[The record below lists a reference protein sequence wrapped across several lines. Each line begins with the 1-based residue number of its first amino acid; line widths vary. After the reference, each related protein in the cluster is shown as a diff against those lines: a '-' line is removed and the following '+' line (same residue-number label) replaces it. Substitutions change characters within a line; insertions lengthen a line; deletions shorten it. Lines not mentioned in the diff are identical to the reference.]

1 MTPDQ
6 MSCIRYLMDE
16 MDPSEKMAFERE
28 VAQSSDLQIELES
41 MKATYAR
48 LSKTKMM
55 DAPDHVQAHVEHLA
69 FLQAQKKRRTKGQAL
84 WMRAAAILAMAV
96 LPASYLAWQWD
107 GGNSDAS
114 SVEPIAD
121 ETRSVGGVNGASDA
135 TDGDSD
141 EISGSANQANQANQA
156 NRAANRAANRTD
168 AYASQR
174 GWLNESNT
182 IQMVNQSQSPNRV
195 IPWQSTWSLAPTAAS
210 FATPD
215 VHPSGSPLFDS
226 LYQDSYNKLRR
237 VQSTPLTPSMNN
249 SVQLVG
255 ARRP

>member
-16 MDPSEKMAFERE
+16 MDPSEKLAFERE
-28 VAQSSDLQIELES
+28 VAQSPDLQIELES

-48 LSKTKMM
+48 LSKAKTI
-55 DAPDHVQAHVEHLA
+55 DAPEHVQSHVEHLA

-84 WMRAAAILAMAV
+84 WMRAAAILVMAV

-107 GGNSDAS
+107 GTSDS
-114 SVEPIAD
+114 STIEPLAD
-121 ETRSVGGVNGASDA
+121 ETLNADRADR
-135 TDGDSD
+135 
-141 EISGSANQANQANQA
+141 A
-156 NRAANRAANRTD
+156 NRANMASQTNRTE
-168 AYASQR
+168 AYASQQ

-182 IQMVNQSQSPNRV
+182 IQMVNQSQTPSRM
-195 IPWQSTWSLAPTAAS
+195 IPWQSTWSLAPAAAS

-226 LYQDSYNKLRR
+226 LYQESYKKLRR
-237 VQSTPLTPSMNN
+237 VQSSPLTPSMNN
-249 SVQLVG
+249 SIQLVG
-255 ARRP
+255 AQRP

>member
-121 ETRSVGGVNGASDA
+121 ETRSVGGVNGASVG
-135 TDGDSD
+135 TDGL
-141 EISGSANQANQANQA
+141 SGSANQANQAS
-156 NRAANRAANRTD
+156 RAANRTD
-168 AYASQR
+168 AYASQQ

-182 IQMVNQSQSPNRV
+182 IQMVNQPQSPNRV
-195 IPWQSTWSLAPTAAS
+195 IPWQSTWSLAPKAAA

>member
-28 VAQSSDLQIELES
+28 VVQSSDLQIELES

-48 LSKTKMM
+48 LSKAKTI
-55 DAPDHVQAHVEHLA
+55 DAPQHVQSHIEHLA
-69 FLQAQKKRRTKGQAL
+69 FLQTQKQRRTKGQAL

-107 GGNSDAS
+107 GTTNSS
-114 SVEPIAD
+114 SDLPIAG
-121 ETRSVGGVNGASDA
+121 ETRSADRADRANA
-135 TDGDSD
+135 TDR
-141 EISGSANQANQANQA
+141 ANEAE
-156 NRAANRAANRTD
+156 
-168 AYASQR
+168 AYASQQ

-195 IPWQSTWSLAPTAAS
+195 IPWQSTWSLAPAAAS

-226 LYQDSYNKLRR
+226 LYQESYKKLRR
-237 VQSTPLTPSMNN
+237 VQSTSLTPSMNN
-249 SVQLVG
+249 SIQLVG
-255 ARRP
+255 AQRP

>member
-28 VAQSSDLQIELES
+28 VSQSSDLQIELES

-48 LSKTKMM
+48 LSKAKTM
-55 DAPDHVQAHVEHLA
+55 DAPQHVQSHVEHLA
-69 FLQAQKKRRTKGQAL
+69 FLQTQKQRRTKGQAL

-107 GGNSDAS
+107 GTANSS
-114 SVEPIAD
+114 SVEPIAN
-121 ETRSVGGVNGASDA
+121 ETRIEDPANPAKRVNA
-135 TDGDSD
+135 T
-141 EISGSANQANQANQA
+141 
-156 NRAANRAANRTD
+156 NRANEAE
-168 AYASQR
+168 AYAYQQ
-174 GWLNESNT
+174 GWLNESDT
-182 IQMVNQSQSPNRV
+182 IQMVNRSQSPNRV
-195 IPWQSTWSLAPTAAS
+195 IPWQSTWSLAPAAAS

-226 LYQDSYNKLRR
+226 LYQESYKKLRR
-237 VQSTPLTPSMNN
+237 VQSTSLTPSMNN
-249 SVQLVG
+249 SIQLVG
-255 ARRP
+255 TQRP

>member
-1 MTPDQ
+1 
-6 MSCIRYLMDE
+6 MDE

-48 LSKTKMM
+48 LSKAKTI
-55 DAPDHVQAHVEHLA
+55 DAPQHVQSHIEHLA
-69 FLQAQKKRRTKGQAL
+69 FLQTQKQRRTKGQAL

-107 GGNSDAS
+107 GTTNSS
-114 SVEPIAD
+114 SDLPIAG
-121 ETRSVGGVNGASDA
+121 ETRSADRADRANA
-135 TDGDSD
+135 TDR
-141 EISGSANQANQANQA
+141 ANPA
-156 NRAANRAANRTD
+156 NRANATNRAIATET
-168 AYASQR
+168 YASQQ

-195 IPWQSTWSLAPTAAS
+195 IPWQSTWSLAPAAAS

-226 LYQDSYNKLRR
+226 LYQESYKKLRR
-237 VQSTPLTPSMNN
+237 VQSTSLTPSMNN
-249 SVQLVG
+249 TIQLVG
-255 ARRP
+255 AQRP

>member
-1 MTPDQ
+1 
-6 MSCIRYLMDE
+6 MDE

-48 LSKTKMM
+48 LSKAKTI
-55 DAPDHVQAHVEHLA
+55 DAPQHVQSHIEHLA
-69 FLQAQKKRRTKGQAL
+69 FLQTQKQRRTKGQAL

-107 GGNSDAS
+107 GTTNSS
-114 SVEPIAD
+114 SDLPIAG
-121 ETRSVGGVNGASDA
+121 ETRSADRADRANA
-135 TDGDSD
+135 TDR
-141 EISGSANQANQANQA
+141 ANEAE
-156 NRAANRAANRTD
+156 
-168 AYASQR
+168 AYASQQ

-195 IPWQSTWSLAPTAAS
+195 IPWQSTWSLAPAAAS

-226 LYQDSYNKLRR
+226 LYQESYKKLRR
-237 VQSTPLTPSMNN
+237 VQSTSLTPSMNN
-249 SVQLVG
+249 SIQLVG
-255 ARRP
+255 AQRP

>member
-28 VAQSSDLQIELES
+28 VSQYSDLQIELES

-48 LSKTKMM
+48 LSKAKTI
-55 DAPDHVQAHVEHLA
+55 DAPQHVQSHIEHLA
-69 FLQAQKKRRTKGQAL
+69 FLQTQKQRRTKGQAL

-107 GGNSDAS
+107 GTTNSS
-114 SVEPIAD
+114 SDLPIAG
-121 ETRSVGGVNGASDA
+121 ETRSADRADRANA
-135 TDGDSD
+135 TDR
-141 EISGSANQANQANQA
+141 ANEAE
-156 NRAANRAANRTD
+156 
-168 AYASQR
+168 AYASQQ

-195 IPWQSTWSLAPTAAS
+195 IPWQSTWSLAPAAAS

-226 LYQDSYNKLRR
+226 LYQESYKKLRR
-237 VQSTPLTPSMNN
+237 VQSTSLTPSMNN
-249 SVQLVG
+249 SIQLVG
-255 ARRP
+255 AQRP

>member
-1 MTPDQ
+1 
-6 MSCIRYLMDE
+6 MDE

-48 LSKTKMM
+48 LSKAKTI
-55 DAPDHVQAHVEHLA
+55 DAPQHVQSHIEHLA
-69 FLQAQKKRRTKGQAL
+69 FLQTQKQRRTKGQAL
-84 WMRAAAILAMAV
+84 WKRAAAILAMAV

-107 GGNSDAS
+107 GTTNSS
-114 SVEPIAD
+114 SDLPIAG
-121 ETRSVGGVNGASDA
+121 ETRSADQADRANA
-135 TDGDSD
+135 TDR
-141 EISGSANQANQANQA
+141 ANEAE
-156 NRAANRAANRTD
+156 
-168 AYASQR
+168 AYASQQ

-195 IPWQSTWSLAPTAAS
+195 IPWQSTWSLAPAAAS

-226 LYQDSYNKLRR
+226 LYQESYKKLRR
-237 VQSTPLTPSMNN
+237 VQSTSLTPSMNN
-249 SVQLVG
+249 SIQLVG
-255 ARRP
+255 AQRP

>member
-48 LSKTKMM
+48 LSKAKTI
-55 DAPDHVQAHVEHLA
+55 DAPQHVQSHIEHLA
-69 FLQAQKKRRTKGQAL
+69 FLQTQKQRRTKGQAL

-107 GGNSDAS
+107 GTTNSS
-114 SVEPIAD
+114 SDLPIAG
-121 ETRSVGGVNGASDA
+121 ETRSADRADQTNA
-135 TDGDSD
+135 TDR
-141 EISGSANQANQANQA
+141 ANEAE
-156 NRAANRAANRTD
+156 
-168 AYASQR
+168 AYASQQ

-195 IPWQSTWSLAPTAAS
+195 IPWQSTWSLAPAAAS

-226 LYQDSYNKLRR
+226 LYQESYKKLRR
-237 VQSTPLTPSMNN
+237 VQSTSLTPSMNN
-249 SVQLVG
+249 SIQLVG
-255 ARRP
+255 AQRP

>member
-48 LSKTKMM
+48 LSKAKTI
-55 DAPDHVQAHVEHLA
+55 DAPQHVQSHIEHLA
-69 FLQAQKKRRTKGQAL
+69 FLQTQKQRRTKGQAL

-107 GGNSDAS
+107 GTTNSS
-114 SVEPIAD
+114 SDLPIVG
-121 ETRSVGGVNGASDA
+121 ETRSADRADQTNA
-135 TDGDSD
+135 TDR
-141 EISGSANQANQANQA
+141 ANEAE
-156 NRAANRAANRTD
+156 
-168 AYASQR
+168 AYASQQ

-195 IPWQSTWSLAPTAAS
+195 IPWQSTWSLAPAAAS

-226 LYQDSYNKLRR
+226 LYQESYKKLRR
-237 VQSTPLTPSMNN
+237 VQSTSLTPSMNN
-249 SVQLVG
+249 SIQLVG
-255 ARRP
+255 AQRP

>member
-48 LSKTKMM
+48 LSKAKTI
-55 DAPDHVQAHVEHLA
+55 DAPQHVQSHIEHLA
-69 FLQAQKKRRTKGQAL
+69 FLQTQKQRRTKGQAL

-107 GGNSDAS
+107 GTTNSS
-114 SVEPIAD
+114 SDLPIAG
-121 ETRSVGGVNGASDA
+121 ETRSADRADRANA
-135 TDGDSD
+135 TDR
-141 EISGSANQANQANQA
+141 ANEAE
-156 NRAANRAANRTD
+156 
-168 AYASQR
+168 AYASQQ

-195 IPWQSTWSLAPTAAS
+195 IPWQSTWSLAPAAAS

-226 LYQDSYNKLRR
+226 LYQESYKKLRR
-237 VQSTPLTPSMNN
+237 VQSTSLTPSMNN
-249 SVQLVG
+249 SIQLVG
-255 ARRP
+255 AQRP

>member
-48 LSKTKMM
+48 LSKAKTI
-55 DAPDHVQAHVEHLA
+55 DAPQHVQSHIEHLA
-69 FLQAQKKRRTKGQAL
+69 FLQTQKQRRTKGQAL

-107 GGNSDAS
+107 GTTNSS
-114 SVEPIAD
+114 SDLPIAG
-121 ETRSVGGVNGASDA
+121 ETRSADRA
-135 TDGDSD
+135 DR
-141 EISGSANQANQANQA
+141 ANEAE
-156 NRAANRAANRTD
+156 
-168 AYASQR
+168 AYASQQ

-195 IPWQSTWSLAPTAAS
+195 IPWQSTWSLAPAAAS

-226 LYQDSYNKLRR
+226 LYQESYKKLRR
-237 VQSTPLTPSMNN
+237 VQSTSLTPSMNN
-249 SVQLVG
+249 SIQLVG
-255 ARRP
+255 AQRP

>member
-48 LSKTKMM
+48 LSKTKTI
-55 DAPDHVQAHVEHLA
+55 DAPQHVQSHIEHLA
-69 FLQAQKKRRTKGQAL
+69 FLQTQKQRRTKGQAL

-107 GGNSDAS
+107 GTTNSS
-114 SVEPIAD
+114 SDLPIAG
-121 ETRSVGGVNGASDA
+121 ETRSADRADRANA
-135 TDGDSD
+135 TDR
-141 EISGSANQANQANQA
+141 ANEAE
-156 NRAANRAANRTD
+156 
-168 AYASQR
+168 AYASQQ

-195 IPWQSTWSLAPTAAS
+195 IPWQSTWSLAPAAAS

-226 LYQDSYNKLRR
+226 LYQESYKKLRR
-237 VQSTPLTPSMNN
+237 VQSTSLTPSMNN
-249 SVQLVG
+249 SIQLVG
-255 ARRP
+255 AQRP

>member
-48 LSKTKMM
+48 LSKAKAI
-55 DAPDHVQAHVEHLA
+55 DAPEHVQSHIEHLA
-69 FLQAQKKRRTKGQAL
+69 FLQAQKKQRTKGQAL

-96 LPASYLAWQWD
+96 LPASYLVWQWD
-107 GGNSDAS
+107 GTSES
-114 SVEPIAD
+114 SSIEPVTD
-121 ETRSVGGVNGASDA
+121 KTLGSSNTSA
-135 TDGDSD
+135 TNTPSN
-141 EISGSANQANQANQA
+141 ESNL
-156 NRAANRAANRTD
+156 
-168 AYASQR
+168 ASQYPSSSEPMNPTGHSSQQ

-182 IQMVNQSQSPNRV
+182 LQMVNQTQSPNRV
-195 IPWQSTWSLAPTAAS
+195 IPWQSTWSLAPSAAS

-226 LYQDSYNKLRR
+226 LYQESYKKLRR
-237 VQSTPLTPSMNN
+237 VQSTSLTPSMNN
-249 SVQLVG
+249 SIQLVG
-255 ARRP
+255 AQRP